1 MNTPIIAIIEL
12 DKLPWKAFAKC
23 VTYISIT
30 KENLP
35 LRTPTGETVPERKE
49 SGEVGKE
56 KKKNQ
61 HNVTK
66 ANWVGMF
73 LNWLN

>member
-1 MNTPIIAIIEL
+1 MMEL

-23 VTYISIT
+23 ITYISIT

-35 LRTPTGETVPERKE
+35 LRTPRGETVPERKE

-56 KKKNQ
+56 KKKNKK
-61 HNVTK
+61 T
-66 ANWVGMF
+66 
-73 LNWLN
+73 

>member
-1 MNTPIIAIIEL
+1 MEL
-12 DKLPWKAFAKC
+12 DKLPWKAFAKHI
-23 VTYISIT
+23 TYISIT

-35 LRTPTGETVPERKE
+35 LRTPRGETVPERKE
-49 SGEVGKE
+49 SGEVR
-56 KKKNQ
+56 KKKRKKEQ

-66 ANWVGMF
+66 VNWVSMF